1 MPFTDP
7 RVQRHLW
14 PACPAPSTAS
24 PILAT
29 NRRLRVAILDDHPI
43 IAIGLAACLEQ
54 DPGLQVIMAETSADT
69 FLNKLPSP
77 GCDVAIVDYDLPDSA
92 CDGMSLIRRLR
103 RHDSK
108 MAIIT
113 LSANPARDIAY
124 SAFRAGACG
133 YLSKSDPIHLI
144 PELIRAAAAQP
155 RQFHLNIDG
164 QIRTDRPQAS
174 GALLSASETEILR
187 HISLGMS
194 VTQVS
199 QKLSRSKKTVS
210 THKRSAMRKLELADD
225 LALALY
231 LKERFE
237 SRLPG

>member
-7 RVQRHLW
+7 RTRDRFW
-14 PACPAPSTAS
+14 PACPAPTTA
-24 PILAT
+24 PAILAT
-29 NRRLRVAILDDHPI
+29 APRLRVAVLDDHPI
-43 IAIGLAACLEQ
+43 IAIGLAVCLEQ
-54 DPGLQVIMAETSADT
+54 DAGLQVVLAETSTAP
-69 FLNKLPSP
+69 FLNKLLPQR
-77 GCDVAIVDYDLPDSA
+77 CDVAIVDYDLPDSA
-92 CDGMSLIRRLR
+92 CDGMCLIRRLR
-103 RHDSK
+103 RHDSR

-124 SAFRAGACG
+124 PAFRAGASG

-144 PELIRAAAAQP
+144 PELVRAAAAQP

-164 QIRTDRPQAS
+164 QIRADRPQAS
-174 GALLSASETEILR
+174 GTLLSAAETEILR

-210 THKRSAMRKLELADD
+210 THKRSAMRKLDLADD

>member
-1 MPFTDP
+1 MPFTDRRAP
-7 RVQRHLW
+7 ARVW
-14 PACPAPSTAS
+14 PACPTRSTTYSVAK
-24 PILAT
+24 P
-29 NRRLRVAILDDHPI
+29 RLRVAILDDHPI
-43 IAIGLAACLEQ
+43 IAIGLAACLAQ
-54 DPGLQVIMAETSADT
+54 DAGLQVVLTETSADT
-69 FLNKLPSP
+69 FLARLLSLR
-77 GCDVAIVDYDLPDSA
+77 CEVAIVDYDLPGST

-103 RHDSK
+103 RRDSQ

-124 SAFRAGACG
+124 PAFRAGASG
-133 YLSKSDPIHLI
+133 YLSKSDPLHLI
-144 PELIRAAAAQP
+144 PELVRAAAAQP
-155 RQFHLNIDG
+155 RLFHLNIHG
-164 QIRTDRPQAS
+164 QIRADRPQAS
-174 GALLSASETEILR
+174 GTLLSAAETEILR
-187 HISLGMS
+187 HISLGLS